1 MKISKY
7 VARSCKLAATSLLDL
22 FFSSFFFHETFIVR
36 PSTLTLSFIP
46 PTDNTRT
53 TRRENPVDENPLR
66 RRVSIPIIVIYA
78 NAIIARS
85 DWREVTMYPPSFPP
99 LQTSFVRSTGRYYLT
114 ISAKWS
120 RIMRNWSSLRIK
132 LAATIIF
139 VPVIFTKA

>member
-22 FFSSFFFHETFIVR
+22 FFSSFFFMKHSLFVPPR
-36 PSTLTLSFIP
+36 SHPFFHP

-120 RIMRNWSSLRIK
+120 RIMRN
-132 LAATIIF
+132 
-139 VPVIFTKA
+139 

>member
-22 FFSSFFFHETFIVR
+22 FFLLFFSWNIHCSSLHAHPFFH
-36 PSTLTLSFIP
+36 P

-53 TRRENPVDENPLR
+53 TRRENPVDENLLR

-85 DWREVTMYPPSFPP
+85 GWREVTMYPPSFPP